1 MDVKYFYLN
10 NQMDISY
17 YIMIQIS
24 IIPQGFIYKYNIK
37 EKVHNE
43 YIFAQASKGM
53 YGFLQSEIFNIMT

>member
-1 MDVKYFYLN
+1 
-10 NQMDISY
+10 
-17 YIMIQIS
+17 MIQIS